1 MLVSRLRFDWFPALA
16 VLLLFIISWSA
27 CTQNDVNK
35 SDATPVLSGPPNT
48 TFPMPPM
55 RGKSVTAMGW
65 ELSDGTHNLVSDYKG
80 KVLLLDFY
88 ATWCAPCRESVPHLI
103 ELQRRHDKDG
113 LMVVG
118 LNVGGSDDL
127 DKISDFAR
135 ELRVQYT
142 LAMPDQDLTNLL
154 LSGDKTIPQTFVFDR
169 KGLLLK
175 RFIGY
180 EKATGDEINEVV
192 EIALAS
198 PSD

>member
-1 MLVSRLRFDWFPALA
+1 M
-16 VLLLFIISWSA
+16 
-27 CTQNDVNK
+27 
-35 SDATPVLSGPPNT
+35 
-48 TFPMPPM
+48 
-55 RGKSVTAMGW
+55 TAMGW

-113 LMVVG
+113 LKVVG

-169 KGLLLK
+169 SGKLIKHFVGYDDEAGQELDRLLQTLLTQSQATVLK
-175 RFIGY
+175 PDR
-180 EKATGDEINEVV
+180 TDN
-192 EIALAS
+192 
-198 PSD
+198 